1 MSAQPSYPELYFCL
15 RALLL
20 PPSSIPPT
28 RSYKSYSAPTTRRLT
43 GVHSLKLIWPRFK
56 LMKVSLLL
64 CVCVLNTSAICQE
77 KKDFAL
83 FTVCLERRSQLRE
96 AKRYVRAAPAFKLSW
111 RRGRDAAHKDH
122 RRRDDGE
129 DPSFR
134 FTFCRL
140 LSSLLTTVCRLLAY
154 VTGQTSTGKCFLIFY
169 TNFVLCLSFSV
180 INISHK
186 IWPWAVINQRKM

>member
-64 CVCVLNTSAICQE
+64 CVCAQYICYLSREERLCTFHCLFGEAFSVERSETLCKSSPSLQAFLETRARRCSQRSSTSRRW
-77 KKDFAL
+77 
-83 FTVCLERRSQLRE
+83 RRSKFSIYFLS
-96 AKRYVRAAPAFKLSW
+96 AAFLTSYNSVPA
-111 RRGRDAAHKDH
+111 
-122 RRRDDGE
+122 
-129 DPSFR
+129 
-134 FTFCRL
+134 
-140 LSSLLTTVCRLLAY
+140 SSLCNWTDKYR
-154 VTGQTSTGKCFLIFY
+154 K
-169 TNFVLCLSFSV
+169 VLPHIL
-180 INISHK
+180 H
-186 IWPWAVINQRKM
+186 

>member
-64 CVCVLNTSAICQE
+64 CVCAQYICYLSR
-77 KKDFAL
+77 DFAL
-83 FTVCLERRSQLRE
+83 FTDCLERRSQLRE

-122 RRRDDGE
+122 RRCVDGE

-140 LSSLLTTVCRLLAY
+140 LSSP
-154 VTGQTSTGKCFLIFY
+154 FLQQCAGF
-169 TNFVLCLSFSV
+169 
-180 INISHK
+180 
-186 IWPWAVINQRKM
+186 